1 MKIDF
6 DINEYIKNIAKSSS
20 YYYTFINR
28 DSLTAGVLRLESGEK
43 DTQTPHE
50 SDEIYYVIRGDGFL
64 NIAGND
70 YPISEAKA
78 YFVGKNME
86 HKFHGNKKEL
96 VVLYFFGGPNS

>member
-6 DINEYIKNIAKSSS
+6 DINEYIKNITKSSS

-28 DSLTAGVLRLESGEK
+28 DSLTAGVLRLEPGEK

-50 SDEIYYVIRGDGFL
+50 SDEIYYVICGDGFL
-64 NIAGND
+64 SISGKD

-78 YFVGKNME
+78 YFVGKNIE

-96 VVLYFFGGPNS
+96 VALYFFGGPDS